1 MQIVVDLLIGI
12 IGSLLATWLMFVWNW
27 RKEQMLC
34 LLQMRACI
42 WEISTHI
49 DYHYDCPIVIQAFI
63 RWHELILRAYQMD
76 TWVVWLL
83 RGKERRLVHTIL
95 ENMEGACG
103 LARNVNIGESN
114 RNDEY
119 KSRMEKIKREIG
131 FDEQRNKLYAEY
143 SISLLRLIMIGWK
156 CCSLQKAL
164 SRIGKHERDRIIVLL
179 RERKIPGPSS
189 NMLIDVKGFRADE
202 IEKWLETI
210 SRHLKSDNKKM
221 VMMGTK
227 VYGV

>member
-1 MQIVVDLLIGI
+1 MGIVVGFLMGI
-12 IGSLLATWLMFVWNW
+12 VSSLLATWLMFVWNW

-95 ENMEGACG
+95 ENMEGACS

-143 SISLLRLIMIGWK
+143 SISLLIAIMRGWR
-156 CCSLQKAL
+156 CCSLQKAF
-164 SRIGKHERDRIIVLL
+164 SRISKFERDRIIVLL

-189 NMLIDVKGFRADE
+189 NRILDFKRLRADE
-202 IEKWLETI
+202 IEKWLESI
-210 SRHLKSDNKKM
+210 SRHLKAGDKIAKE
-221 VMMGTK
+221 
-227 VYGV
+227 